1 MTGPPA
7 SVVLIICFTI
17 ILLVLLYCEFS
28 AEKVHRDEKEF
39 LAAKLVAFA
48 DEMEYAELT
57 ITPDHLRDFA
67 KDLRG
72 DLV

>member
-1 MTGPPA
+1 MTPGCVIL
-7 SVVLIICFTI
+7 VVCLTAI
-17 ILLVLLYCEFS
+17 ILALLWCEFS
-28 AEKVHRDEKEF
+28 SEKIHVDEKEF

-48 DEMEYAELT
+48 DEVEYAELT
-57 ITPDHLRDFA
+57 ITPEHLRDFA

>member
-1 MTGPPA
+1 MAPGGVIL
-7 SVVLIICFTI
+7 VVCFAI
-17 ILLVLLYCEFS
+17 ILLALLYFEFS
-28 AEKVHRDEKEF
+28 AEKIHRDEKEF
-39 LAAKLVAFA
+39 LATKLVAFA

>member
-1 MTGPPA
+1 MTPGGVA
-7 SVVLIICFTI
+7 LAICFTI
-17 ILLVLLYCEFS
+17 ILLALLYFEFS
-28 AEKVHRDEKEF
+28 AEKIHRDEKEF

>member
-1 MTGPPA
+1 MMTPG
-7 SVVLIICFTI
+7 SMIMVVCFTI

-28 AEKVHRDEKEF
+28 AEKINRDEKEF

>member
-1 MTGPPA
+1 MTPGG
-7 SVVLIICFTI
+7 VVLAICFTI
-17 ILLVLLYCEFS
+17 ILLALLYFEFS
-28 AEKVHRDEKEF
+28 AEKIHRDEKEF
-39 LAAKLVAFA
+39 LATKLVAFA

>member
-1 MTGPPA
+1 MTPEGA
-7 SVVLIICFTI
+7 VLAVCFTI
-17 ILLVLLYCEFS
+17 ILLALLNFEFS
-28 AEKVHRDEKEF
+28 AEKIYRDEKEF
-39 LAAKLVAFA
+39 LAAKLVAIA

-57 ITPDHLRDFA
+57 ITPEHIRDFA

>member
-1 MTGPPA
+1 MTPEGA
-7 SVVLIICFTI
+7 VLAVCFTI
-17 ILLVLLYCEFS
+17 ILLVLLYFEFS
-28 AEKVHRDEKEF
+28 AEKIHVDEKEF

>member
-1 MTGPPA
+1 M
-7 SVVLIICFTI
+7 VVCFTI
-17 ILLVLLYCEFS
+17 VLLVLLYYEFS
-28 AEKVHRDEKEF
+28 AEKIHLDEKEF

>member
-1 MTGPPA
+1 MTPGG
-7 SVVLIICFTI
+7 VVLVVCFTV
-17 ILLVLLYCEFS
+17 LVLALLYYEFS
-28 AEKVHRDEKEF
+28 AEKIHRDEKEF
-39 LAAKLVAFA
+39 LATKLVAFA
-48 DEMEYAELT
+48 DVMEYAELT

>member
-1 MTGPPA
+1 MTPEGA
-7 SVVLIICFTI
+7 VLAVCFTI
-17 ILLVLLYCEFS
+17 ILLALLYFEFS
-28 AEKVHRDEKEF
+28 AEKIHIEEKEF

>member
-1 MTGPPA
+1 MTPEGA
-7 SVVLIICFTI
+7 VLAVCFTA
-17 ILLVLLYCEFS
+17 ILLSLLYFEFS
-28 AEKVHRDEKEF
+28 AEKIHRDEKEF
-39 LAAKLVAFA
+39 LATKLVAFA

-57 ITPDHLRDFA
+57 ITPEHLRDFA

>member
-1 MTGPPA
+1 MIGQPA

-17 ILLVLLYCEFS
+17 IILVLVYREFS
-28 AEKVHRDEKEF
+28 AEEIHIEEKEF

>member
-1 MTGPPA
+1 MTPHGIV
-7 SVVLIICFTI
+7 SVLCFTA
-17 ILLVLLYCEFS
+17 ILLALLYFEFS
-28 AEKVHRDEKEF
+28 AEKIHRDEKEF
-39 LAAKLVAFA
+39 LATKLVAFA

-57 ITPDHLRDFA
+57 ITPEHLRDFA

>member
-1 MTGPPA
+1 MTPEGA
-7 SVVLIICFTI
+7 VLAVCFTI
-17 ILLVLLYCEFS
+17 ILLVLLYFEFS
-28 AEKVHRDEKEF
+28 AEKIHRDEKEF

-57 ITPDHLRDFA
+57 ITPEHIRDFA

>member
-1 MTGPPA
+1 MTPGG
-7 SVVLIICFTI
+7 VVLVVCFTV
-17 ILLVLLYCEFS
+17 LVLALLYYEFS
-28 AEKVHRDEKEF
+28 AEKIHRDEKEF
-39 LAAKLVAFA
+39 LATKLVAFA

-57 ITPDHLRDFA
+57 ITPDHLRDVA

>member
-1 MTGPPA
+1 MTPEGA
-7 SVVLIICFTI
+7 VLAVCFTI
-17 ILLVLLYCEFS
+17 ILLALLYFEFS
-28 AEKVHRDEKEF
+28 AEKIHRDEKEF

-57 ITPDHLRDFA
+57 ITPEHLRDFA

>member
-1 MTGPPA
+1 MTPGGVILA
-7 SVVLIICFTI
+7 VCFTA
-17 ILLVLLYCEFS
+17 LVLALLYYEFS
-28 AEKVHRDEKEF
+28 AEKIHIEEKEF
-39 LAAKLVAFA
+39 LATKLVAFA

>member
-1 MTGPPA
+1 MTPEGA
-7 SVVLIICFTI
+7 ILAVCFTI
-17 ILLVLLYCEFS
+17 ILLILLYYEFS
-28 AEKVHRDEKEF
+28 AEKIHRDEKEF
-39 LAAKLVAFA
+39 LATKLVAFA

-57 ITPDHLRDFA
+57 ITPEHLRDFA

>member
-1 MTGPPA
+1 MTPEGA
-7 SVVLIICFTI
+7 VLAVCFTI
-17 ILLVLLYCEFS
+17 ILLALLYFEFS
-28 AEKVHRDEKEF
+28 AEKIHRDEKEF
-39 LAAKLVAFA
+39 LATKLVAFA

>member
-1 MTGPPA
+1 MTPTG
-7 SVVLIICFTI
+7 VVLIICFTV
-17 ILLVLLYCEFS
+17 ILLVLLWTEFS
-28 AEKVHRDEKEF
+28 AEKISKDEREG
-39 LAAKLVAFA
+39 LAVKLIAFA
-48 DEMEYAELT
+48 EEMEYAELT

>member
-1 MTGPPA
+1 MTPTG
-7 SVVLIICFTI
+7 VVLIICFTV
-17 ILLVLLYCEFS
+17 ILLVLLWTEFS
-28 AEKVHRDEKEF
+28 AEKISKDEREG
-39 LAAKLVAFA
+39 LAVKLIAFA

-57 ITPDHLRDFA
+57 ITPEHLRDFA

>member
-1 MTGPPA
+1 MTPGG
-7 SVVLIICFTI
+7 VVLVICFTA
-17 ILLVLLYCEFS
+17 ILLALLYFEFS
-28 AEKVHRDEKEF
+28 AEKIHRDEKEF

>member
-1 MTGPPA
+1 MTPEGA
-7 SVVLIICFTI
+7 VLAVCFTA
-17 ILLVLLYCEFS
+17 ILLSILYFEFS
-28 AEKVHRDEKEF
+28 AEKIHRDEKEF
-39 LAAKLVAFA
+39 LATKLVAFA

-57 ITPDHLRDFA
+57 ITPEHLRDFA

>member
-1 MTGPPA
+1 MTPEGA
-7 SVVLIICFTI
+7 ILAVCFTI
-17 ILLVLLYCEFS
+17 ILLILLYYEFS
-28 AEKVHRDEKEF
+28 AEKIHRDEKEF

-57 ITPDHLRDFA
+57 ITPEHLRDFA

>member
-1 MTGPPA
+1 MMPVG
-7 SVVLIICFTI
+7 VVLVICFTA
-17 ILLVLLYCEFS
+17 ILLALLYFEFS
-28 AEKVHRDEKEF
+28 AEKIHRDEKEF
-39 LAAKLVAFA
+39 LATKLVAFA
-48 DEMEYAELT
+48 DEMQYAELT

>member
-1 MTGPPA
+1 MTPEGA
-7 SVVLIICFTI
+7 ILAVCFTI
-17 ILLVLLYCEFS
+17 ILLILLYYEFS
-28 AEKVHRDEKEF
+28 AEKIHRDEKEF

-57 ITPDHLRDFA
+57 ITPEHIRDFA

>member
-1 MTGPPA
+1 MTPEGA
-7 SVVLIICFTI
+7 VLVVCFTVI
-17 ILLVLLYCEFS
+17 ILVLVYREFS
-28 AEKVHRDEKEF
+28 AEEIHIEEKEF

>member
-1 MTGPPA
+1 MTPEGA
-7 SVVLIICFTI
+7 VLAVCFTI
-17 ILLVLLYCEFS
+17 ILLVLLYFEFS
-28 AEKVHRDEKEF
+28 AEKIHRDEKEF

>member
-1 MTGPPA
+1 MTPEGA
-7 SVVLIICFTI
+7 VLAVCFTI
-17 ILLVLLYCEFS
+17 ILLVLLYFEFS
-28 AEKVHRDEKEF
+28 ADKIHRDEKEF

-57 ITPDHLRDFA
+57 ITPEHLRDFA

>member
-1 MTGPPA
+1 MTPGG
-7 SVVLIICFTI
+7 VVLVICFTA
-17 ILLVLLYCEFS
+17 ILLALLYFEFS

>member
-1 MTGPPA
+1 MTPGG
-7 SVVLIICFTI
+7 VVLVVCFTV
-17 ILLVLLYCEFS
+17 LVLALLYYESS
-28 AEKVHRDEKEF
+28 AEKIHRDEKEF
-39 LAAKLVAFA
+39 LATILVAFA

-57 ITPDHLRDFA
+57 ITPEHLRDFA

>member
-1 MTGPPA
+1 MTPGGVA
-7 SVVLIICFTI
+7 LAICFTI
-17 ILLVLLYCEFS
+17 ILLALLYFEFS
-28 AEKVHRDEKEF
+28 AEKIHVEEKEF
-39 LAAKLVAFA
+39 LATKLVAFA

>member
-1 MTGPPA
+1 MTPGG
-7 SVVLIICFTI
+7 VVMVVCFTV
-17 ILLVLLYCEFS
+17 LVLALLYYEFS

-39 LAAKLVAFA
+39 LATKLVAFA

>member
-1 MTGPPA
+1 MTPEGA
-7 SVVLIICFTI
+7 ILAVCFTI
-17 ILLVLLYCEFS
+17 ILLVLLYFEFS
-28 AEKVHRDEKEF
+28 AEKIHRDEKEF

-57 ITPDHLRDFA
+57 ITPEHLRDFA

>member
-1 MTGPPA
+1 MTPGGA
-7 SVVLIICFTI
+7 VLVVCFTI

-28 AEKVHRDEKEF
+28 AEKIHVEEKEF

-57 ITPDHLRDFA
+57 ITPGHLRDFA

>member
-1 MTGPPA
+1 MMPVG
-7 SVVLIICFTI
+7 VVLVICFTA
-17 ILLVLLYCEFS
+17 ILLALLYFESS
-28 AEKVHRDEKEF
+28 AEKIHRDEKEF
-39 LAAKLVAFA
+39 LATKLVAFA
-48 DEMEYAELT
+48 DVMEYAELT

>member
-1 MTGPPA
+1 MTPEGA
-7 SVVLIICFTI
+7 VLAVCFTI
-17 ILLVLLYCEFS
+17 ILLALLYFEFS
-28 AEKVHRDEKEF
+28 AEKIHRDEKEF

>member
-1 MTGPPA
+1 MTPEGA
-7 SVVLIICFTI
+7 VLAVCFTA
-17 ILLVLLYCEFS
+17 ILLALLYFEFS
-28 AEKVHRDEKEF
+28 AEKVHLDEKEF
-39 LAAKLVAFA
+39 LATKLVAFA

>member
-1 MTGPPA
+1 MTPEGA
-7 SVVLIICFTI
+7 VLAVCFTA
-17 ILLVLLYCEFS
+17 ILLSLLYFEFS
-28 AEKVHRDEKEF
+28 AEKIHRDEKEF
-39 LAAKLVAFA
+39 LATKLVAFA